1 MISFMISVVPPK
13 IVVTSI
19 ALRRLSHQHQF
30 CPFAAALGGTV
41 DLRVAG
47 RSPVGSHSHVTTGT
61 TLSLFEPRF
70 VTL

>member
-47 RSPVGSHSHVTTGT
+47 RSPLARTRT
-61 TLSLFEPRF
+61 
-70 VTL
+70 